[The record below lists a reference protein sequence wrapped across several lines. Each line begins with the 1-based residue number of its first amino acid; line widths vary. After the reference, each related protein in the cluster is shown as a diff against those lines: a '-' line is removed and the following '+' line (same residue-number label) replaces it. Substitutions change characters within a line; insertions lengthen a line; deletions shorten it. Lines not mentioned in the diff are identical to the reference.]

1 MSNAKAI
8 RNVKNIISQ
17 CGADGTSSP
26 VVVVSAL
33 YGITDRLLDLIDHA
47 KNKEE
52 EQLMKKFTKIKNI
65 HLDTIKELQSDH
77 SVINILQEEQ
87 MKVTNNIKTF

>member
-8 RNVKNIISQ
+8 RHVKNIISQ
-17 CGADGTSSP
+17 CGTEDTSP

-33 YGITDRLLDLIDHA
+33 YGITDRLLDLIGHA

-65 HLDTIKELQSDH
+65 HLHSPEKYFMIIIKL
-77 SVINILQEEQ
+77 
-87 MKVTNNIKTF
+87 